1 MKKTFLTYDKPL
13 LTVMIQTPAEEYAKT
28 VAKKALEAGAEAFGL
43 QTCRLEDQSP
53 ESYER
58 IFAAMG
64 EKPCYVT
71 HYRSGFNKEKSDE
84 ELAEGLLTLAK
95 SGATLCDVMGDLF
108 DRQPDELAIDPDAVE
123 KQRALID
130 ALHQAGAEVLMSS
143 HIYHFTPA
151 ERVLEMALEHQR
163 RGADIAKIVTGA
175 ETMEEQIENLRI
187 IDLLKREL
195 KIPFLF
201 LAGGE
206 CKLLRRVAPVIG
218 DCMYLCVYE
227 HNELST
233 KAQPLLEDVKT
244 IRELLL

>member
-1 MKKTFLTYDKPL
+1 MKKTFLCAEKPL
-13 LTVMIQTPAEEYAKT
+13 LTVMIQTPSAEYAIDT
-28 VAKKALEAGAEAFGL
+28 VKKALQEGAEAFGL

-53 ESYER
+53 ETYGR
-58 IFAAMG
+58 IFSAMG

-71 HYRSGFNKEKSDE
+71 HYRHGFNQGKNDE
-84 ELAEGLLTLAK
+84 QLADGLLTLAK

-108 DRQPDELAIDPDAVE
+108 DPQPDELAVDPKAIE
-123 KQRALID
+123 KQKELID
-130 ALHQAGAEVLMSS
+130 ALHQAGAEVLISS
-143 HIYHFTPA
+143 HIYKFTPA

-175 ETMEEQIENLRI
+175 ETMEQQIENLRI

-206 CKLLRRVAPVIG
+206 CKLLRRVAPIIG

-233 KAQPLLEDVKT
+233 KYQPLLEDVKT

>member
-1 MKKTFLTYDKPL
+1 MSKTFLTYEKPL
-13 LTVMIQTPAEEYAKT
+13 LTVMIQTSSEDYAKDL
-28 VAKKALEAGAEAFGL
+28 VARALPEGAEAFGL

-53 ESYER
+53 ESYRR

-71 HYRSGFNKEKSDE
+71 HYRHGLNKEKTDE
-84 ELAEGLLTLAK
+84 ELAEGLLTLAR

-108 DRQPDELAIDPDAVE
+108 DPQPDELTMAPAAIE
-123 KQRALID
+123 KQRALIEE
-130 ALHQAGAEVLMSS
+130 LHQASAEVLMSS
-143 HIYHFTPA
+143 HLYHFTPA
-151 ERVLEMALEHQR
+151 ERVLEMALEHQK

-175 ETMEEQIENLRI
+175 ETMEQQIENLRI
-187 IDLLKREL
+187 VDLLKREL

-206 CKLLRRVAPVIG
+206 CKLLRRVAPIIG

-233 KAQPLLEDVKT
+233 KAQPLLSEVKT